1 MLASSANP
9 LLQDLRDRIRDLE
22 GRHGR
27 GAERAVVPTGFPAF
41 DRLLAGGGLPRGALT
56 EWRSEADGGGALTL
70 ALAVVAHVIRSSG
83 TVVVIDAAR
92 EFYPVAAAELGVPL
106 ERTVVVR
113 PDDHYGALWA
123 WEESLRFPGVA
134 VTVGRIGDVNDK
146 VVRRLQLAV
155 EAGDG
160 LGFLVRQPGAATG
173 AAWGA
178 TRVCVE
184 ALPGQVGGRRLRVRV
199 TRGQAGA
206 ATATADVEVG
216 DGPGALP
223 LVPELAGPVAARG
236 RGVG

>member
-1 MLASSANP
+1 MLAASATP
-9 LLQDLRDRIRDLE
+9 LLQDLRDRIRGLE
-22 GRHGR
+22 GLRSR
-27 GAERAVVPTGFPAF
+27 SAERAVVPTGFPAF

-56 EWRSEADGGGALTL
+56 EWRSEADGGGAMTL
-70 ALAVVAHVIRSSG
+70 SLAVIAHVIRSSG

-92 EFYPVAAAELGVPL
+92 EFYPVAAAQIGVPL
-106 ERTVVVR
+106 DRTVVVR
-113 PDDHYGALWA
+113 PDDHNGALWA

-146 VVRRLQLAV
+146 VVRRLQLAI

-160 LGFLVRQPGAATG
+160 LGFLVRQPGAPTG

-184 ALPGQVGGRRLRVRV
+184 SLPGQVGSRWVRVRV

-206 ATATADVEVG
+206 ATATADVEMG
-216 DGPGALP
+216 DGPGSLSV
-223 LVPELAGPVAARG
+223 VPELAGPVAARG
-236 RGVG
+236 RVVG